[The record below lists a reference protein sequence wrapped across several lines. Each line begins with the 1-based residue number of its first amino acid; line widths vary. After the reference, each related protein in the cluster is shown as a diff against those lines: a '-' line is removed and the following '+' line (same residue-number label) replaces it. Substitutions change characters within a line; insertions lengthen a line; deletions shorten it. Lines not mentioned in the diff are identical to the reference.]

1 MAGGDGVMAQRGAEG
16 VGEGLTQTLG
26 EKMAAVIGRYG
37 AERPNARRCVVCGE
51 VVADPLMAG
60 HLEMHDQVKVCP
72 ICGQTGL
79 PGDLDKHLAHL
90 RASAEHRPLS
100 STQCVCGQ
108 PVGHHRHGEPTPEQ
122 RVVGEAVKAVIT
134 AELDGL
140 ELVAQK
146 LYEKQTELAYLF
158 GFGGGQWSEA
168 VPWGELKARHRAWLV
183 ATVSELIKDGVLR
196 CG

>member
-60 HLEMHDQVKVCP
+60 HLEMHDQARACP
-72 ICGQTGL
+72 ICGQTGKL
-79 PGDLDKHLAHL
+79 EEHLAHL
-90 RASAEHRPLS
+90 RREGATRDRHE
-100 STQCVCGQ
+100 
-108 PVGHHRHGEPTPEQ
+108 HGEPTEEQ

-183 ATVSELIKDGVLR
+183 ATVSELIKDGVIR